1 VWRHD
6 DGVDRTWRAVEKEFV
21 RACEAYVTGR
31 FAAYLDD
38 RGRPVPEWA
47 WANVLAH
54 GSLAQLRGLAAERR
68 VHHYLSPAARSWE
81 RALAFLADQ
90 VLLAGEAHAD
100 GAFGVQRDIL
110 WPLET
115 VLCRYRSRHKPPTP
129 EHLVQTVT
137 AALEGIQRGPTSGRC
152 DPR

>member
-1 VWRHD
+1 VWGHD
-6 DGVDRTWRAVEKEFV
+6 DGVDRTWRSVEKEFV
-21 RACEAYVTGR
+21 RACEAYVSGG

-38 RGRPVPEWA
+38 RGRPAPEWA

-54 GSLAQLRGLAAERR
+54 GSMDQLRALAAGRR
-68 VHHYLSPAARSWE
+68 THRYLSPAALDWE
-81 RALAFLADQ
+81 QALAFLADR
-90 VLLAGEAHAD
+90 VLVAGDAHAD
-100 GAFGVQRDIL
+100 GAAGVQRDVL

-115 VLCRYRSRHKPPTP
+115 VLCRYRSRHEPASPA
-129 EHLVQTVT
+129 HLVQTVT